1 MNDPSDGQRL
11 LLTALFAAWVIA
23 FCYAFYAYATTIP
36 GGGGFVRG
44 MNRVTA
50 YLGWQGIA
58 GMISI
63 ALFAVGRGWPK
74 GSAVR
79 RMAVVPFAVALLHV
93 LAILGIILWARATI

>member
-1 MNDPSDGQRL
+1 MSDPTDGQRL
-11 LLTALFAAWVIA
+11 MLTVLLALWVIA
-23 FCYAFYAYATTIP
+23 FGYAFYAFATTIP

-58 GMISI
+58 GMVAI
-63 ALFAVGRGWPK
+63 ALFAVGRVWPK

-79 RMAVVPFAVALLHV
+79 RMTVVPIA
-93 LAILGIILWARATI
+93 LAILHIAGILGVILWARTTI